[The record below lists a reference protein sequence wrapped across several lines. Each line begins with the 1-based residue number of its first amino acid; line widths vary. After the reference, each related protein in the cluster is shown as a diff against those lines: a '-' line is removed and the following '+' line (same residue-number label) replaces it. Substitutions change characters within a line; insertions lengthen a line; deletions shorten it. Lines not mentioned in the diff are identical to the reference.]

1 MKLHAFYRKALVPDA
16 HYYAVGGLRGDYQT
30 LRHGVRFYYERVVAG
45 RVETLVKAHVDSL
58 AVVQNLRRFAV
69 DRLAAHD
76 VRPVRLP
83 DGLVAEADPEQR
95 YRFGAF
101 GELFYKLQGDSGFV
115 RGAGARGDHY
125 PVRLEGEQ
133 FFGRKLV
140 VTPDQHFGAKL
151 PEVLDQVVSKGVV
164 VVYNQNPH
172 DPRDSSLH
180 RTFLQ
185 RFLQEVNE
193 MTLILTEREVEELLD
208 MGTTIEAV
216 ERAMGDLAEGRAT
229 NRARRRVSL
238 PGAGLNV
245 MFAGAPEL
253 GLMGLKT
260 YSVASTGASF
270 FTMIF
275 DSEGGE
281 LLAIIRSN
289 KLGQLRTGA
298 ATGVGVKHLAREDAS
313 TVGIYGTGWQAE
325 SQLEAVVSVM
335 GSSLER
341 VIVYSRREE
350 SRKEFA
356 DLMSA
361 RLGIDVETTSQQE
374 EPAAQDVVVTVTSS
388 PQPVLKGEWLRPGAH
403 VTAAGS
409 NFLIKSETDR
419 DVVRRASFVCVDSRE
434 ELGLEAGDLLQPLE
448 TGTIFPEGVYEL
460 GSGHIRAGDRPP
472 RSGRHYVLRQPG
484 VSTTGP
490 GRRPHR
496 LRPGH

>member
-1 MKLHAFYRKALVPDA
+1 
-16 HYYAVGGLRGDYQT
+16 
-30 LRHGVRFYYERVVAG
+30 
-45 RVETLVKAHVDSL
+45 
-58 AVVQNLRRFAV
+58 
-69 DRLAAHD
+69 
-76 VRPVRLP
+76 
-83 DGLVAEADPEQR
+83 
-95 YRFGAF
+95 
-101 GELFYKLQGDSGFV
+101 
-115 RGAGARGDHY
+115 
-125 PVRLEGEQ
+125 
-133 FFGRKLV
+133 
-140 VTPDQHFGAKL
+140 
-151 PEVLDQVVSKGVV
+151 
-164 VVYNQNPH
+164 
-172 DPRDSSLH
+172 
-180 RTFLQ
+180 
-185 RFLQEVNE
+185 

-260 YSVASTGASF
+260 YSVASTGARF

-298 ATGVGVKHLAREDAS
+298 ATGIGVKHLAREDAS
-313 TVGIYGTGWQAE
+313 TVGMYGTGWQAE

-356 DLMSA
+356 DVMSA
-361 RLGIDVETTSQQE
+361 RLGIDVETTGQQE

-409 NFLIKSETDR
+409 NMLMKSEVDR

-448 TGTIFPEGVYEL
+448 TGIVLPEEVYEL
-460 GSGHIRAGDRPP
+460 GQVIAGQ
-472 RSGRHYVLRQPG
+472 VK
-484 VSTTGP
+484 
-490 GRRPHR
+490 GRRGPDDITFFASQGLALQDLAAAR
-496 LRPGH
+496 IVYDRAIEQDAGRDIEF